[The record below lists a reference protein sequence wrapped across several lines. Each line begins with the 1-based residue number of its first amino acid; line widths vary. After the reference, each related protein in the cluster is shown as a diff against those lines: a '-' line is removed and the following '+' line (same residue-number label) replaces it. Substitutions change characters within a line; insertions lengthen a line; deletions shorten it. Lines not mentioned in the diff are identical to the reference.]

1 MGQSFSYRRHFS
13 ELNTEHEAQL
23 QRFRE
28 LVLDWNS
35 RINLI
40 SRKDTETFEIRHVL
54 HSLSVIRYIRFWSG
68 ARVLDLGTGGGFPG
82 IPLAIVNPE
91 VQFILVDSI
100 EKKMK
105 AVADMVAQLGLGNVR
120 VLRSRVEEL
129 KDPVDYV
136 VSRAVAPMP
145 ELVRWTRE
153 IVLPGQA
160 GSLPNG
166 WLVLKG
172 GDLTEELRPFGKSAE
187 VQPLK
192 VYWQDDFFDT
202 KSLVYLPRQQV

>member
-1 MGQSFSYRRHFS
+1 MGHSFSYRGHLP
-13 ELNTEHEAQL
+13 ELSTEHEVQL

-28 LVLDWNS
+28 IVLDWNS

-54 HSLSVIRYIRFWSG
+54 HSLSIIRYIRFWTG

-91 VQFILVDSI
+91 VQFTLVDSI

-120 VLRSRVEEL
+120 VVRSRVEDI
-129 KDPVDYV
+129 KSPVDYV

-145 ELVRWTRE
+145 ELVHWTRE

-172 GDLTEELRPFGKSAE
+172 GDLKEELRPFGKSAE
-187 VQPLK
+187 VQPLQA
-192 VYWQDDFFDT
+192 YWEDDFFET
-202 KSLVYLPRQQV
+202 KSLVYVPRQQV